1 MRKLS
6 LALIGAA
13 SIALASPA
21 LAGPV
26 EDFHALMDDYWAT
39 QLKESP
45 LLATSAGVKT
55 YDAQLDELS
64 LAAMDRQAALAQGF
78 LDRLN
83 AIPASALP
91 AADQTNYAIL
101 RRSLQNAVE
110 GNRFG
115 ARQMLYST
123 LGSYHD
129 YYASIG
135 ESQPFHDKADYE
147 NYLARIG
154 QVPDRMRSYGE
165 ISVKAA
171 REGFVQP
178 CVTLTGFPA
187 TISGNIS
194 ADPAKSRFYAPFA
207 GSKPATVSQADWD
220 SLKARAAALIRD
232 RINPSYEA
240 FAQLYATQLASKCR
254 EGVAATALPQGDEYY
269 AYLVRNYT
277 TTEMTPEQIHALGL
291 SEVARIRA
299 EMEQVASKA
308 GFASREAMIADM
320 RTNPKW
326 YVTSPEALL
335 AASAA
340 MAKTIDGKM
349 PSLFTRL
356 PRLPYGIRPMAAAT
370 APGDTTARYQPGS
383 PDAGVAGF
391 YLVNTT
397 KLDQRPL
404 WEIPALTVHEAVPG
418 HHMQFATQ
426 QELEMPAWR
435 KYGSYFT
442 AFVEGW
448 GLYSER
454 LGIEMGLY
462 DTPQKDM
469 GRLGYEMWRAS
480 RLVVDT
486 GIHSK
491 GWTKDQAVA
500 CMKDN
505 TTLTDANI
513 DAEVNRYISNP
524 GQALAYKLGELRIRE
539 LRSKAERELGD
550 KFDLRR
556 FHDAVLGQG
565 AVPLDALEAQINA
578 WIAAE
583 KQRHS

>member
-1 MRKLS
+1 MRKLPFALLGAVS
-6 LALIGAA
+6 L
-13 SIALASPA
+13 SIASPA
-21 LAGPV
+21 LADPV
-26 EDFHALMDDYWAT
+26 EDFHRLMDEYWAA
-39 QLKESP
+39 QLRESP
-45 LLATSAGVKT
+45 LLATSTGVKT

-64 LAAMDRQAALAQGF
+64 LAAMDRQAAMAKSF
-78 LDRLN
+78 LDRLE
-83 AIPASALP
+83 AIPQSALP
-91 AADQTNYAIL
+91 PADQTNYSIL
-101 RRSLQNAVE
+101 QRSLRTAVE

-115 ARQMLYST
+115 QRQMLYST
-123 LGSYHD
+123 LGSFHD
-129 YYASIG
+129 YYASFG
-135 ESQPFHDKADYE
+135 ETQPFHSKEDYE
-147 NYLARIG
+147 NYLARIAL
-154 QVPDRMRSYGE
+154 VPERMRSYGE

-171 REGFVQP
+171 REGYVQP
-178 CVTLTGFPA
+178 CVTLANFPN

-207 GSKPATVSQADWD
+207 GDKPGNISEADWS
-220 SLKARAAALIRD
+220 SLKTRAATLIRD
-232 RINPSYEA
+232 KINPSYEA
-240 FAQLYATQLASKCR
+240 FRQLYATQLASKCR
-254 EGVAATALPQGDEYY
+254 QSVGVSALPQGKEYY

-277 TTEMTPEQIHALGL
+277 TTDMTPEQIHELGL
-291 SEVARIRA
+291 REVARIRS
-299 EMEQVASKA
+299 EMEQVAKKG
-308 GFASREAMIADM
+308 GFPSREAMIADM

-326 YVTSPEALL
+326 YVTTPEELLEATAL
-335 AASAA
+335 

-383 PDAGVAGF
+383 PDAGVAGY

-418 HHMQFATQ
+418 HHMQIATQ

-435 KYGSYFT
+435 KYGTFFT

-469 GRLGYEMWRAS
+469 GRLGYEMWRAA

-500 CMKDN
+500 FMNDN

-524 GQALAYKLGELRIRE
+524 GQALAYKLGELKIRA
-539 LRSKAERELGD
+539 LRAEAEKELGD

-565 AVPLDALEAQINA
+565 AVPLDTLEQQIGA

-583 KQRHS
+583 KARG

>member
-1 MRKLS
+1 MRRLS

-26 EDFHALMDDYWAT
+26 EDFHALMDDYWGT
-39 QLKESP
+39 QLRESP

-64 LAAMDRQAALAQGF
+64 LAAMDRQAALAEAF

-83 AIPASALP
+83 AIPVSALP

-101 RRSLQNAVE
+101 KRSLQNAVE

-115 ARQMLYST
+115 QRQMLYST

-135 ESQPFHDKADYE
+135 ESQPFHDKADFE
-147 NYLARIG
+147 NYLARIAL
-154 QVPDRMRSYGE
+154 VPERMRSYGE

-171 REGFVQP
+171 AEGFVQP
-178 CVTLTGFPA
+178 CITMGRFPD

-194 ADPAKSRFYAPFA
+194 ADPTKSRFYTPFA
-207 GSKPATVSQADWD
+207 EAKPATISESDWAT
-220 SLKARAAALIRD
+220 LKARAGALIRD
-232 RINPSYEA
+232 KINPSYEA

-254 EGVAATALPQGDEYY
+254 QTLAVAALPQGKDYY

-299 EMEQVASKA
+299 EMEQVAKKA
-308 GFASREAMIADM
+308 GFTSREAMIADM

-326 YVTSPEALL
+326 YVKTPEELL
-335 AASAA
+335 AATAV
-340 MAKTIDGKM
+340 MTKTIDGKM

-370 APGDTTARYQPGS
+370 APGDTTARYQAGS

-418 HHMQFATQ
+418 HHMQIATQ

-469 GRLGYEMWRAS
+469 GRLGYEMWRAA

-486 GIHSK
+486 GLHSK
-491 GWTKDQAVA
+491 GWSKDHAVA
-500 CMKDN
+500 FMKDN

-513 DAEVNRYISNP
+513 DAEVNRYISTP

-539 LRSKAERELGD
+539 LRAKAERELGN

-578 WIAAE
+578 WIAAD
-583 KQRHS
+583 KQRRS

>member
-1 MRKLS
+1 MRKLP

-26 EDFHALMDDYWAT
+26 EDFHKLMDDYWAT
-39 QLKESP
+39 MLKESP
-45 LLATSAGVKT
+45 LLATSAGVST
-55 YDAQLDELS
+55 YDSQLDELS
-64 LAAMDRQAALAQGF
+64 FEAMDRQAALAQAF
-78 LDRLN
+78 LGRLN
-83 AIPASALP
+83 AIPQASLS

-101 RRSLQNAVE
+101 KRTFENMVE

-115 ARQMLYST
+115 QRQMLYST

-129 YYASIG
+129 YYASLG
-135 ESQPFHDKADYE
+135 ETQPFRTKADYE
-147 NYLARIG
+147 NYLARIAL
-154 QVPDRMRSYGE
+154 VPDRMRSYGE
-165 ISVKAA
+165 ISLKAA
-171 REGFVQP
+171 NEGYTQP

-207 GSKPATVSQADWD
+207 GDKPAALSAAEWND
-220 SLKARAAALIRD
+220 LKARAAALIRD
-232 RINPSYEA
+232 KINPSYEA
-240 FAQLYATQLASKCR
+240 FGNLYDTRLASKCR
-254 EGVAATALPQGDEYY
+254 QTVAVSALPQGKDYY
-269 AYLVRNYT
+269 AWLVRNYT
-277 TTEMTPEQIHALGL
+277 TTDRTPDQIHALGL

-299 EMEQVASKA
+299 EMEQVAKKA

-326 YVTSPEALL
+326 YVRTPEELL

-418 HHMQFATQ
+418 HHMQIATQ

-435 KYGSYFT
+435 KYGTFFT
-442 AFVEGW
+442 VFVEGW

-469 GRLGYEMWRAS
+469 GRLGYEMWRAA

-491 GWTKDQAVA
+491 GWSKDRAVA
-500 CMKDN
+500 FMKDN

-524 GQALAYKLGELRIRE
+524 GQALAYKLGELKIRE
-539 LRSKAERELGD
+539 LRERAEKALGP

-565 AVPLDALEAQINA
+565 AVPLDALDSQINA
-578 WIAAE
+578 WIAVEQA
-583 KQRHS
+583 RT